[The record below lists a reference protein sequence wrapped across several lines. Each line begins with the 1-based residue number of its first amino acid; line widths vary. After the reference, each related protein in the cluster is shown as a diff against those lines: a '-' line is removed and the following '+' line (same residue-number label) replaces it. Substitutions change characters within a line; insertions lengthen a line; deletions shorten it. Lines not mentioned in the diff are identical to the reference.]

1 MTGPTPRPGRG
12 RALPGNRWDLL
23 DGVTPPAPPSVTVV
37 VAHYRQQ
44 AQLDRTLLA
53 LSRQT
58 HPASR
63 LEVVVVDDGSPET
76 PRVPDGVRLVVQ
88 EDRGFRLA
96 AARNLGASLADG
108 DVLCFLDAD
117 TAPEPDYVRELTRL
131 PALASDIVAAGRRRH
146 AALDRAPEE
155 AWVEQVAPALEL
167 DEPAWLRRAYADSR
181 DLLDA
186 DDRSYRFV
194 IGAVT
199 ACSADLF
206 ADTGGYDEAF
216 TRYGG
221 EDWEWAYRAWL
232 AGGVLAHVPSAV
244 AWHDG
249 PEWSGRDLADR
260 QRAKNAEALLLADL
274 VPAPGSRGRAL
285 RGPHADV
292 ALHGPLTGVEAARFV
307 CLDSILAEVPEASV
321 VGAPDGSPVVGAPG
335 RTPVVGAPVVGA
347 PAGGGS
353 DAGLAVDG
361 RRLDRVRVDV
371 VVADAPVRVRDGELR
386 RAVAELDGRGPG
398 AIVYVDDEGATLL
411 TVSSRRAAIRGRRW
425 GSDALHETVV
435 RRSPSVVRL
444 VDEPDVEGYVGGWA

>member
-1 MTGPTPRPGRG
+1 VTRSVDLGPAPRPGRG

-23 DGVTPPAPPSVTVV
+23 DGETPPAPPSVTVV

-53 LSRQT
+53 LSRQD

-63 LEVVVVDDGSPET
+63 LEVVVVDDGSPEA

-96 AARNLGASLADG
+96 AARNLGASVADG
-108 DVLCFLDAD
+108 EVLCFLDAD
-117 TAPEPDYVRELTRL
+117 TVPEPGYVRELTRL
-131 PALASDIVAAGRRRH
+131 PALASDVVTAGRRRH
-146 AALDRAPEE
+146 AALGEAPEE
-155 AWVEQVAPALEL
+155 ARVERIAPALEL
-167 DEPAWLRRAYADSR
+167 DEPGWLRRAHADSR

-206 ADTGGYDEAF
+206 ADTGGYDEGF

-232 AGGVLAHVPSAV
+232 AGGVLAHVPTAV

-260 QRAKNAEALLLADL
+260 QRAKNAETLLLADL
-274 VPAPGSRGRAL
+274 VPVPGSRGRGL
-285 RGPHADV
+285 RGRHADV
-292 ALHGPLTGVEAARFV
+292 AVHGPTSGGDAARFV
-307 CLDSILAEVPEASV
+307 CLDSIAAELPEASV
-321 VGAPDGSPVVGAPG
+321 TAGGAVGAGAGPDGRA
-335 RTPVVGAPVVGA
+335 
-347 PAGGGS
+347 
-353 DAGLAVDG
+353 LDG
-361 RRLDRVRVDV
+361 RALDGRSLDRVRVDV
-371 VVADAPVRVRDGELR
+371 VVEGAPVRVRDGELR
-386 RAVAELDGRGPG
+386 RAVDELDGRGPG
-398 AIVYVDDEGATLL
+398 SITYVDDTGAPLL
-411 TVSSRRAAIRGRRW
+411 TVASRRAAVRRRRW
-425 GSDALHETVV
+425 DDDGLSEGVV
-435 RRSPSVVRL
+435 RHSASIARL
-444 VDEPDVEGYVGGWA
+444 DDEPDVEGYVGGWR

>member
-1 MTGPTPRPGRG
+1 VTRSIDLGPVPRPGRG

-23 DGVTPPAPPSVTVV
+23 DDETPPAPPSVTVV

-53 LSRQT
+53 LSRQD

-63 LEVVVVDDGSPET
+63 LEIVVVDDGSPET

-96 AARNLGASLADG
+96 AARNLGASVADG
-108 DVLCFLDAD
+108 EVLCFLDAD
-117 TAPEPDYVRELTRL
+117 TAPEPGYVRELTRL
-131 PALASDIVAAGRRRH
+131 PALASDVVAAGRRRH
-146 AALDRAPEE
+146 AALDRAAEE
-155 AWVEQVAPALEL
+155 ARVEEVAPGLEL
-167 DEPAWLRRAYADSR
+167 DEPGWLRRAHAESR

-206 ADTGGYDEAF
+206 ADTGGYDEGF

-260 QRAKNAEALLLADL
+260 QRAKNAETLLLADL
-274 VPAPGSRGRAL
+274 VPVPGSRGRGL
-285 RGPHADV
+285 RGRHVDV
-292 ALHGPLTGVEAARFV
+292 AVHGPTTGGDAARFV
-307 CLDSILAEVPEASV
+307 CVDSIAAELPEASV
-321 VGAPDGSPVVGAPG
+321 VAEIGAAGVGRA
-335 RTPVVGAPVVGA
+335 
-347 PAGGGS
+347 
-353 DAGLAVDG
+353 DAGQADGRADAGQAVDG
-361 RRLDRVRVDV
+361 RSLDRVRVDV
-371 VVADAPVRVRDGELR
+371 VVEGDPVRIRDGELR
-386 RAVAELDGRGPG
+386 RAVDELDGRGPG
-398 AIVYVDDEGATLL
+398 SITYVDGSGVALL
-411 TVSSRRAAIRGRRW
+411 TVASRRAANRRRRW
-425 GSDALHETVV
+425 QTEGLAETVV
-435 RRSPSVVRL
+435 RHSPSIARID
-444 VDEPDVEGYVGGWA
+444 DEPDVEGYVGGWR